1 MKKHNLLLAAAMLFT
16 LAACDSPLS
25 DPAADAAAAFE
36 AQDYLA
42 ARDHAQAALREEP
55 GNVEALE
62 LLARAQI
69 AVGEGGNALATL
81 DRLKAAEGAPADLA
95 LLQAEANLQMG
106 DAAAMLT
113 LLEGDDS
120 AESWRLR
127 ALAAALGGDD
137 AATLAAFAKGRDAP
151 GDKVRLYAA
160 EASWF
165 LARGDADGAR
175 PAVALAQ
182 QAAPKRLETL
192 FVTAKLAQIDG
203 DSDMASRAFLAILEL
218 APNDRPALLGAIAEM
233 GELGRVDLLRP
244 LVERG
249 AKAFPGDPEFIF
261 LTARLLAQDGD
272 WQGVRDMLQAREWA
286 LAAHPD
292 SRGLY
297 AEALLNL
304 GQVELAR
311 THIAPLYRA
320 YSANPQ
326 IARVYAKVMLA
337 AGDHAEAGRAIA
349 PLVAG
354 PDALAE
360 DRELAEESAARA
372 NRG

>member
-1 MKKHNLLLAAAMLFT
+1 MTKHHLLFASALLLSLS
-16 LAACDSPLS
+16 ACDSPLS
-25 DPAADAAAAFE
+25 DPAGDAAAAFE

-42 ARDHAQAALREEP
+42 ARDHAQAALREDS
-55 GNVEALE
+55 GNTEALE

-69 AVGEGGNALATL
+69 AVGEGANALATL
-81 DRLKAAEGAPADLA
+81 DRLKAAGGAPVDAA
-95 LLQAEANLQMG
+95 LLEAEANLQVG
-106 DAAAMLT
+106 EAEAVLA

-127 ALAAALGGDD
+127 ALAAGLGGDD
-137 AATLAAFAKGRDAP
+137 TATLAAFAKGRDAP

-175 PAVALAQ
+175 AAVALAQ
-182 QAAPKRLETL
+182 QTAPTRLETL
-192 FVTAKLAQIDG
+192 FVTAKMAQIDG

-261 LTARLLAQDGD
+261 LTARLLAQDDD
-272 WQGVRDMLQAREWA
+272 WQGVRDMLQAREGA

-320 YSANPQ
+320 HSANPQ
-326 IARVYAKVMLA
+326 IARVYARVMLE
-337 AGDHAEAGRAIA
+337 AGDAAEAARAIA

-360 DRELAEESAARA
+360 DREIATRA
-372 NRG
+372 SRG